1 MQVHK
6 ELGCGFL
13 EGVYQEALGREFR
26 VQEIP
31 NEAQPV
37 IEIFYKGE
45 VLEKRYQPDYV
56 CYGEVIVEIKA
67 MAGLSGVEEAQI
79 INYLKATG
87 FKVGLLINFGGK
99 SLEYRRFVYDPQIT
113 IHRLRRLT
121 QIEERQDEEGENVKG
136 VREGQTYYGPQIAS
150 RDGFDPQIT
159 QKDNSG
165 DEASVKSVKFVDG
178 MAWSMWS
185 RMEVSTVEGKETLL
199 RFKRPLSLEVTFDV
213 NEKEFVL
220 ELPKLNV
227 FLSEKTPEELYKA
240 FCEDMV
246 WLWDEYGK
254 CGDRDLSED
263 GKRLKHEILD
273 LVETEVLP

>member
-1 MQVHK
+1 MKDERTFKIIGCAIEVHK

-13 EGVYQEALGREFR
+13 EGVYQEALGREFDL
-26 VQEIP
+26 QGIP
-31 NEAQPV
+31 NWPQPV
-37 IEIFYKGE
+37 IETSYKGE
-45 VLEKRYQPDYV
+45 PLEKKYEPDYV

-67 MAGLSGVEEAQI
+67 IAGLSGVEEAQI

-87 FKVGLLINFGGK
+87 FKVGLLINFGMP
-99 SLEYRRFVYDPQIT
+99 SLEYKRFVFS
-113 IHRLRRLT
+113 HG
-121 QIEERQDEEGENVKG
+121 ERHPG
-136 VREGQTYYGPQIAS
+136 VRESYAPYG
-150 RDGFDPQIT
+150 PQIT

-165 DEASVKSVKFVDG
+165 DEASVKSVKSVDG
-178 MAWSMWS
+178 IAWKMWS
-185 RMEVSTVEGKETLL
+185 RMELSTVEGKETLL

-213 NEKEFVL
+213 NEKQFVL

-227 FLSEKTPEELYKA
+227 LLSEKTPKELYKA
-240 FCEDMV
+240 FCEDIL

-263 GKRLKHEILD
+263 GKRLKHGILD